1 MARWWNVLSLLV
13 LCFTSSVADRTWKCR
28 CLVQCFVWN
37 KKHVRSSQFGVCSI
51 TFSRVTFR
59 VTFIIA
65 TWCNSCISCISTQ
78 ESHNKLFLEGKLNK
92 CWQAS
97 NVHLHSLHKLFTDV
111 KFFWALRMNL
121 FWLVSNVVNFSGK
134 FRIKLSRTWRYTD
147 KMFQDTQILG
157 KPHCSS
163 AILITHILTQP

>member
-1 MARWWNVLSLLV
+1 MNAKIQAFHMCCPITVADWWDCLLTPVHNEYINCSFYTWCNRHRQLRVLVARWWNVLSLLV

-92 CWQAS
+92 YWHVS
-97 NVHLHSLHKLFTDV
+97 NVHLHS
-111 KFFWALRMNL
+111 
-121 FWLVSNVVNFSGK
+121 
-134 FRIKLSRTWRYTD
+134 
-147 KMFQDTQILG
+147 
-157 KPHCSS
+157 
-163 AILITHILTQP
+163 